1 MDNRFIPIKDH
12 PDLVRD
18 TKTNAVLNINKNKH
32 RTNVRMLEAKRQE
45 REEIEQLKSD
55 VSDIK
60 FMLQKLLE
68 NGTNG

>member
-1 MDNRFIPIKDH
+1 MTDYIPVKDY

-18 TKTNAVLNINKNKH
+18 PNTNMILNINKSKGRH
-32 RTNVRMLEAKRQE
+32 KKIVEEAKKQE
-45 REEIEQLKSD
+45 RAEIDQLKSD

-60 FMLQKLLE
+60 IMLQKLLE